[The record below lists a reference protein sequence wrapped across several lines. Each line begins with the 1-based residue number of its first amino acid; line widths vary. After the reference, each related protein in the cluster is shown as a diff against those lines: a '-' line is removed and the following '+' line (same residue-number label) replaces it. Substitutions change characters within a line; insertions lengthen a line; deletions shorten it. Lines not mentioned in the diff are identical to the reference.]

1 MKEGSSFLMPCYYWF
16 YAGFVTCKKVA
27 QASFFLWQYILGIQ
41 FAIFEDMISD
51 VRHKDAEKKTAVGSS
66 TFKTPEVQALCEIAQ
81 LVGSATE
88 LQTTLS
94 EILRILHDTLYMER
108 ASLVLFDETAG
119 HLTIKASYGLTEE
132 EKERGVY
139 NLDEGVI
146 GKVFRSKSPF
156 VVRDIKSEPLFLNR
170 TQSRSI
176 DKSNIAFIGV
186 PVLLRNEP
194 VGVLTLDR
202 LFAPDVSFEED
213 VHFITVVA
221 TLIAQ
226 FIELNKTIKQ
236 KEDLWIEENRS
247 LRAELEKRYS
257 RHNIIGQSKVM
268 REVFQLI
275 DRVAPSTAT
284 ALLLGES
291 GTGKELVA
299 RAIHHAGPR
308 VKQPFVKV
316 NCAALPENLL
326 ESELLGHEK
335 GAFTGA
341 TSFKKGR
348 FELADGGTL
357 FLDEIGELPLNLQ
370 AKLLRVLQEKSFERL
385 GGTKTISVDVRIIA
399 ATNINLKEAT
409 IDRRFRSDLYYRLN
423 VVPIMLPPLRDRKED
438 IPLLLD
444 FFLRESNERNG
455 KQMRF
460 SREAVEFLKSYTWSG
475 NVREM
480 QNLVERM
487 VIVTDDGLCK
497 LNDLPSVMLAEP
509 ERQTINEQP
518 DSGEHPTGED
528 GHPWPGEMKTPL
540 KVVEKDLV
548 ESALQR
554 NGWVQ
559 ARAAREL
566 GISQRQIG
574 YKIKKYGIIPPE
586 HIRIRPD

>member
-1 MKEGSSFLMPCYYWF
+1 MDN
-16 YAGFVTCKKVA
+16 KKKRD
-27 QASFFLWQYILGIQ
+27 
-41 FAIFEDMISD
+41 AISRMS
-51 VRHKDAEKKTAVGSS
+51 VV
-66 TFKTPEVQALCEIAQ
+66 KTPEVQALCEIAQ
-81 LVGSATE
+81 LVGSAAKLE
-88 LQTTLS
+88 TTLS

-108 ASLVLFDETAG
+108 ASLVLLDETAEN
-119 HLTIKASYGLTEE
+119 LTIKASYGLTKE

-139 NLDEGVI
+139 NLNEGVI

-156 VVRDIKSEPLFLNR
+156 VVPDIKSEPLFLNR
-170 TQSRSI
+170 TQARSI
-176 DKSNIAFIGV
+176 TKSSIAFIGV

-194 VGVLTLDR
+194 VGVFTVDR
-202 LFAPDVSFEED
+202 LFAPEVSFEED

-236 KEDLWIEENRS
+236 KEDLWIEENRT
-247 LRAELEKRYS
+247 LRAELDKRYS

-268 REVFQLI
+268 HEVFQLI
-275 DRVAPSTAT
+275 DRVAPSKAT

-299 RAIHHAGPR
+299 RAVHHAGPR
-308 VKQPFVKV
+308 VTEPFIKI

-370 AKLLRVLQEKSFERL
+370 AKLLRVLQERNFERL

-399 ATNINLKEAT
+399 ATNINLEEAVA
-409 IDRRFRSDLYYRLN
+409 RGRFRADLYYRLN
-423 VVPIMLPPLRDRKED
+423 VVPIMLPPLRDRVED

-455 KQMRF
+455 KQMKL
-460 SREAVEFLKSYTWSG
+460 SRDAVEFLKSYPWPG

-487 VIVTDDGLCK
+487 VIIKDDGLCK
-497 LNDLPSVMLAEP
+497 MNDLPSVMLAEP
-509 ERQTINEQP
+509 ERLIINEQP
-518 DSGEHPTGED
+518 ERRKTQINGDSRAGSTA
-528 GHPWPGEMKTPL
+528 L
-540 KVVEKDLV
+540 KSSLKDMEKEIV
-548 ESALQR
+548 ESAMQR

-574 YKIKKYGIIPPE
+574 YRIKKYGIVPPE
-586 HIRIRPD
+586 HIRFKSN

>member
-1 MKEGSSFLMPCYYWF
+1 
-16 YAGFVTCKKVA
+16 
-27 QASFFLWQYILGIQ
+27 
-41 FAIFEDMISD
+41 MISKL
-51 VRHKDAEKKTAVGSS
+51 RQNANKKKTGEPSRTSAV
-66 TFKTPEVQALCEIAQ
+66 KTPEVQALCEIAQ
-81 LVGSATE
+81 LVGSAAE
-88 LQTTLS
+88 LKITLS

-108 ASLVLFDETAG
+108 ASLVLLDETSVN
-119 HLTIKASYGLTEE
+119 LTIKASYGLTKE

-139 NLDEGVI
+139 SLNEGVI
-146 GKVFRSKSPF
+146 GKVFRSKFPF
-156 VVRDIKSEPLFLNR
+156 VVPDIKSEPLFLNR

-176 DKSNIAFIGV
+176 NKSNIAFIGV

-194 VGVLTLDR
+194 VGVLTVDR
-202 LFAPDVSFEED
+202 LFAPEVSYEED
-213 VHFITVVA
+213 VYFITVVA

-236 KEDLWIEENRS
+236 KEELWIEENRK
-247 LRAELEKRYS
+247 LRAQLDKRYS

-268 REVFQLI
+268 HEVFQLI

-308 VKQPFVKV
+308 VTEPFIEI
-316 NCAALPENLL
+316 NCAAVPENLL

-370 AKLLRVLQEKSFERL
+370 AKLLRVLQERNFERL

-399 ATNINLKEAT
+399 ATNINLEEA
-409 IDRRFRSDLYYRLN
+409 IAQGRFRADLYYRLN
-423 VVPIMLPPLRDRKED
+423 VVPIMLPPLRERRED

-444 FFLRESNERNG
+444 FFLRESNERNA
-455 KQMRF
+455 KQMKL
-460 SREAVEFLKSYTWSG
+460 SQEAVEFLKIYSWPG

-487 VIVTDDGLCK
+487 VIITDDGWCK
-497 LNDLPSVMLAEP
+497 VSDLPSVMLAEP
-509 ERQTINEQP
+509 EGRIINEHP
-518 DSGEHPTGED
+518 DKRDIHINED
-528 GHPWPGEMKTPL
+528 NRAGSTVL
-540 KVVEKDLV
+540 KSSLKDMEKEIV
-548 ESALQR
+548 ESAMQR

-574 YKIKKYGIIPPE
+574 YKIKKFGIVPPE
-586 HIRIRPD
+586 HIRFKSTYGD

>member
-1 MKEGSSFLMPCYYWF
+1 
-16 YAGFVTCKKVA
+16 
-27 QASFFLWQYILGIQ
+27 
-41 FAIFEDMISD
+41 MINETRKPT
-51 VRHKDAEKKTAVGSS
+51 VEKKTDIDRQTGA
-66 TFKTPEVQALCEIAQ
+66 FKAPEVQALCEIAQ
-81 LVGSATE
+81 LVGSAAE
-88 LQTTLS
+88 LKTTLS
-94 EILRILHDTLYMER
+94 KILKILHDTLYMER
-108 ASLVLFDETAG
+108 ASLVLLDASTE
-119 HLTIKASYGLTEE
+119 HLTIKASYGLTKE

-139 NLDEGVI
+139 NLNEGVI
-146 GKVFRSKSPF
+146 GKVFRSRCPF

-176 DKSNIAFIGV
+176 NKSKIAFIGV

-194 VGVLTLDR
+194 VGVLTVDR
-202 LFAPDVSFEED
+202 LFAPEVSFEED

-226 FIELNKTIKQ
+226 FVELNKAIKQ
-236 KEDLWIEENRS
+236 KEDLWIEENRN
-247 LRAELEKRYS
+247 LRAELDKRYS

-308 VKQPFVKV
+308 VTGPFIKL
-316 NCAALPENLL
+316 NCAAIPETLI

-348 FELADGGTL
+348 FEMADGGTL
-357 FLDEIGELPLNLQ
+357 FLDEIGELPISLQ
-370 AKLLRVLQEKSFERL
+370 AKLLRVLQEKNFERL

-399 ATNINLKEAT
+399 ATNINLEEA
-409 IDRRFRSDLYYRLN
+409 IAEGRFRADLFYRLN
-423 VVPIMLPPLRDRKED
+423 VVPIMLPPLRDRRED

-444 FFLRESNERNG
+444 FFLRESNERNSRN
-455 KQMRF
+455 MML
-460 SREAVEFLKSYTWSG
+460 SREAVEFLANYSWPG

-487 VIVTDDGLCK
+487 VIITDGLCRVS
-497 LNDLPSVMLAEP
+497 DLPSVMLAEP
-509 ERQTINEQP
+509 EKPFINELP
-518 DSGEHPTGED
+518 VNRGIRANNTPPTEYA
-528 GHPWPGEMKTPL
+528 PNNTSL
-540 KVVEKDLV
+540 KDMEKEVVED
-548 ESALQR
+548 AMRR

-566 GISQRQIG
+566 GITQRQIG
-574 YKIKKYGIIPPE
+574 YKIRKYGIVAPE
-586 HIRIRPD
+586 HVRARS